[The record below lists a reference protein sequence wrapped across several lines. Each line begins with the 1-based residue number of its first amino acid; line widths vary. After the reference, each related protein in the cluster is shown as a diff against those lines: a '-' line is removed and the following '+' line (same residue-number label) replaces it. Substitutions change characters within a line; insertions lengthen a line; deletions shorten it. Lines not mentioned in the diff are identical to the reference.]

1 MLVFALMVGLV
12 TESISEKVDSLRKGK
27 SDVIERNHTL
37 VLGWNDKLVRRRS
50 RSLSSLSPCNPPAPC
65 DPTAWQPDGAPCV
78 AVSSS

>member
-37 VLGWNDKLVRRRS
+37 VLGWNDKLVR
-50 RSLSSLSPCNPPAPC
+50 LCNT
-65 DPTAWQPDGAPCV
+65 TAKCHASNEEGL
-78 AVSSS
+78 